1 VVRGHRLQLK
11 AFIFQQLPTMGQIL
25 DAARFAK
32 ITGIAGAG
40 TSGGKWWE
48 LMDEVWTSRAAT
60 AGHTCQPPDDKCRPV
75 AFANTRAVTFV
86 RSSDRREPCPNET
99 AILTRCDQGRSFR
112 CGQGRLPY
120 HQTAVLSTDRRS
132 RKRRPLTQLHAV
144 AVAVNTAA
152 TVRQHKRVCYN
163 CGCRGH
169 SRVACRSARR
179 PPQSSH

>member
-1 VVRGHRLQLK
+1 
-11 AFIFQQLPTMGQIL
+11 MGQIL